1 MNFAQFLK
9 FLPKE
14 SKLNVFNSVKSLIP
28 GSDLKEIKK
37 VPKDLVNLSIKV
49 IRILAEGNQNEMIGS
64 EES

>member
-1 MNFAQFLK
+1 LNFAQFLK

-14 SKLNVFNSVKSLIP
+14 SKLNVFNSVKSLFP

-37 VPKDLVNLSIKV
+37 VPKDLVNLSIKI